1 MDIKNFRLKSKKN
14 YKKVNFSL
22 FNDENSFYD
31 YVARLLENGTD
42 IIEFEETNISSR
54 QFLSIAKKLRELCSI
69 YEALFFIY
77 DRCDIALLCEADGI
91 VLSDESIELKNAKNI
106 LGKEFMYGYFIKN
119 KNLPNEEFD
128 FLVSENSIKYSD
140 LDLPCY
146 IRK

>member
-77 DRCDIALLCEADGI
+77 ERCDIALLCEADGI
-91 VLSDESIELKNAKNI
+91 VLSDESIGLKNAK
-106 LGKEFMYGYFIKN
+106 K
-119 KNLPNEEFD
+119 
-128 FLVSENSIKYSD
+128 V
-140 LDLPCY
+140 
-146 IRK
+146 